1 MQYARFDPPPHVT
14 VRVRPTFDGRSPKF
28 YNHWCSGFVKS
39 RACMASILIGTG
51 GFLDQSTVLSPF
63 DRLQVKEGVYNLLC
77 ILCHLKSF
85 KGLRD
90 RKRKISAP
98 SASSHSSPPSATLG
112 HSGTNIYCPLA
123 PLARLQMAIE
133 PFVALTL
140 CQPMARWP
148 NSGCIMVHSVLLKN
162 LLSTQAFTLSFH
174 IAQLSL
180 ESSSPR
186 LKCLLQQRMKV

>member
-28 YNHWCSGFVKS
+28 YNHWCSGFIKS

-90 RKRKISAP
+90 RKREISAP

-112 HSGTNIYCPLA
+112 HSGTNIYCPLV
-123 PLARLQMAIE
+123 PLARLQMAHRNFCGPYTVSTNGPLAKLWVHYGPLCSFKKISFSDFN
-133 PFVALTL
+133 PSFYFVFPHCATII
-140 CQPMARWP
+140 RV
-148 NSGCIMVHSVLLKN
+148 I
-162 LLSTQAFTLSFH
+162 
-174 IAQLSL
+174 I
-180 ESSSPR
+180 PR
-186 LKCLLQQRMKV
+186 A